1 LSIAKKLEL
10 MLVLVLVLVLLP
22 LCVPNNYTFLAQ
34 E

>member
-1 LSIAKKLEL
+1 

>member
-1 LSIAKKLEL
+1 MLV
-10 MLVLVLVLVLLP
+10 LVLVLVLVLLP